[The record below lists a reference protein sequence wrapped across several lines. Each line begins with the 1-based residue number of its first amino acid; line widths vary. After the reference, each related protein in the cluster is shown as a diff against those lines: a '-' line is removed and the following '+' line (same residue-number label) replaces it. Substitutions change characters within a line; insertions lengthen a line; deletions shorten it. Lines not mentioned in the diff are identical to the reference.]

1 MFHTSVP
8 IKVGRIYRLALV
20 EYGTHS
26 FSTSTSFRMH
36 CNSSFWSKHCKGK
49 AKEEIQKAKY
59 ILNTLWSL
67 QMHMLRGT
75 LHQHKLVAVHRGS

>member
-8 IKVGRIYRLALV
+8 IKVGRIYRLAAV

-36 CNSSFWSKHCKGK
+36 SSSSFWSKHWEGK
-49 AKEEIQKAKY
+49 AKGEKQMEKYSLNILIFMDPYAKG
-59 ILNTLWSL
+59 NTSS
-67 QMHMLRGT
+67 GYVT
-75 LHQHKLVAVHRGS
+75 VTVHRGS

>member
-8 IKVGRIYRLALV
+8 IKVGRIYRLADV

-36 CNSSFWSKHCKGK
+36 SNSSFWSKHWEGKGRG
-49 AKEEIQKAKY
+49 EIQPEHFAVF
-59 ILNTLWSL
+59 I
-67 QMHMLRGT
+67 QPCPMGT
-75 LHQHKLVAVHRGS
+75 LPQDINSDSP